1 MVSLKRKNLIPA
13 AIGLAL
19 AFAVASTPA
28 IANHSNAMFNAH
40 KRVTLVGTIKSFE
53 WKNPHGL
60 IWLQVDT
67 IDGKLMD
74 QPELWTIEMHPPHK
88 LAREG
93 WTKQTLR
100 PGDKISIEV
109 NPTWSASRTAFV
121 RNLAQVNGKSFQSAN
136 AGQ

>member
-1 MVSLKRKNLIPA
+1 MDSSQRKILTPA

-19 AFAVASTPA
+19 TVAVFSTPA
-28 IANHSNAMFNAH
+28 MANHSNAMFDAN

-60 IWLQVDT
+60 IWLLVHT
-67 IDGKLMD
+67 VDGKLMD
-74 QPELWTIEMHPPHK
+74 RSELWTIETDPVGK
-88 LAREG
+88 LAGRG

-109 NPTWSASRTAFV
+109 SPTRSESRAAFA
-121 RNLAQVNGKSFQSAN
+121 RNLIWVNGKAF
-136 AGQ
+136 